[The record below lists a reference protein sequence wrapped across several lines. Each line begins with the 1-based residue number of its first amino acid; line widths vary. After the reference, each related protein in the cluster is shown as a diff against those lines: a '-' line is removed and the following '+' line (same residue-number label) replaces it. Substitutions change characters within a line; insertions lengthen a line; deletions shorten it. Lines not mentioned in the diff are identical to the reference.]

1 MVVNGNGIVE
11 AGEDREF
18 DEDKYKNFGLRV
30 LQGIGDALSI
40 GSFAYWG
47 KEEAPEDLV
56 FAEGTNETVYFGGD
70 AGFASPQMAFTGQY
84 LYRKDLNPY
93 FLDGDSLSDGLR
105 DVETNAIIAEL
116 LLSPDLDRSR
126 YCFTALYNWI
136 DSDVDSAD
144 YETGTLNASYL
155 LARNIRLLAEYTYDF
170 GTEANRGVLG
180 VVSAF

>member
-1 MVVNGNGIVE
+1 
-11 AGEDREF
+11 
-18 DEDKYKNFGLRV
+18 
-30 LQGIGDALSI
+30 
-40 GSFAYWG
+40 
-47 KEEAPEDLV
+47 V

-84 LYRKDLNPY
+84 LYRKDQNP
-93 FLDGDSLSDGLR
+93 FFPAEDAALSYPR
-105 DVETNAIIAEL
+105 DVETHSIIAEI
-116 LLSPDLDRSR
+116 LLSPDLERSR
-126 YCFTALYNWI
+126 YCFAALYNWI
-136 DSDVDSAD
+136 DSDVGSAD